1 MSQSNH
7 HDAPERVE
15 HRFRNLKVWFTVGS
29 YTVLAPFGL
38 VIFAFLCL
46 VWRGDKTAR
55 ARRLQ
60 RVTVIAYRFMHHW
73 LRWTGITHFDHR
85 WPVEG
90 IPSEPC
96 VVIANHPTLMD
107 ITSITAVMG
116 AGCTIVKPAMYERRL
131 LHPLL
136 VGAGHIKGPGS
147 DLISIG
153 SVVEAASDRL
163 ARGFPLIVFPEGTRS
178 REGKLLPFGRIAFEI
193 ACRAEVPIVSLTI
206 ECEPVYLSKE
216 VPLFSPPWSTPQFK
230 VGLLAVD
237 DPATA
242 NNDSRELRRK
252 IESRYQAWS
261 DRAKTQDRAPTP
273 RPTSKQ

>member
-1 MSQSNH
+1 MPQPNQ
-7 HDAPERVE
+7 HDIPDQAE

-38 VIFAFLCL
+38 ILFAFLCFI
-46 VWRGDKTAR
+46 WRGDRSAR
-55 ARRLQ
+55 AKRLQ
-60 RVTVIAYRFMHHW
+60 GVTVIAYRFMHHW

-90 IPSEPC
+90 IPDEPC

-116 AGCTIVKPAMYERRL
+116 GGCTIVKPDMYERRL

-147 DLISIG
+147 DLLSIG
-153 SVVEAASDRL
+153 AVVEAARDRL
-163 ARGFPLIVFPEGTRS
+163 DQGFPLIVFPEGTRS
-178 REGKLLPFGRIAFEI
+178 RGGKLLPFGRIAFEI
-193 ACRAEVPIVSLTI
+193 ACRAQVPIVSLTI

-216 VPLFSPPWSTPQFK
+216 VPLFSPPWSTPQFR

-237 DPATA
+237 NPAST
-242 NNDSRELRRK
+242 NHDSRALRRTV
-252 IESRYQAWS
+252 EARYHAW
-261 DRAKTQDRAPTP
+261 AEQLQTQETA
-273 RPTSKQ
+273 SAS